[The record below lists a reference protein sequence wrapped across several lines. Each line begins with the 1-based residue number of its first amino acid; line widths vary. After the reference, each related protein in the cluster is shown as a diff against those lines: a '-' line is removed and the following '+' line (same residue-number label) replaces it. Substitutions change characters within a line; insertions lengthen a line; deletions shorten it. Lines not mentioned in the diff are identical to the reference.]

1 MRQARWATVI
11 CMAVVAAMTMPVGAM
26 AGNKGRDHAAPPVGY
41 AGQWWTGPGGC
52 RYSKAGRGGEVVWFL
67 TNRPGKGGCPEFIV
81 TKPIDNAYRAPRW
94 QKG

>member
-1 MRQARWATVI
+1 MLKRVSTGALCAV
-11 CMAVVAAMTMPVGAM
+11 MMLGVVAPVA
-26 AGNKGRDHAAPPVGY
+26 AVADNTGRAHSGPPMGY
-41 AGQWWTGPGGC
+41 TAQWWTGPAGC
-52 RYSKAGRGGEVVWFL
+52 TYSRAGRGGEVVWFL